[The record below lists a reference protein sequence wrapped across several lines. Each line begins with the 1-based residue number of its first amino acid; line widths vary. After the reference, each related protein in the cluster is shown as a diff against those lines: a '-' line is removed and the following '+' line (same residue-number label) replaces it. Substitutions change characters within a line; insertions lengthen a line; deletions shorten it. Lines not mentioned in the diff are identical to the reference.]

1 MAPLKN
7 WDNKTWL
14 SSHKYIHSINNFLL
28 NQVKLN
34 KKSRILDMGC
44 GRGKILANLSE
55 RLHLLNK
62 PIGILGGS
70 FDPAHK
76 GHLIISKL
84 AIKKLKLNK
93 VLWLVTKQNPFKER
107 TFYSLPQ
114 RIVKA
119 KKISKNIKKIQ
130 VIHLEKTIHSSR
142 SINAINYLITK
153 KKLKNI
159 YFIIGSDNLIK
170 FHEWKSWK
178 KIVKLTK
185 LIVFSR
191 RGYDN
196 KSKKSI
202 VAKYLKN
209 KITFVNNK
217 PIIISST
224 NLRSQILKNY

>member
-1 MAPLKN
+1 M
-7 WDNKTWL
+7 
-14 SSHKYIHSINNFLL
+14 
-28 NQVKLN
+28 V
-34 KKSRILDMGC
+34 RV
-44 GRGKILANLSE
+44 
-55 RLHLLNK
+55 LNK

-170 FHEWKSWK
+170 FHKWKSWK

-209 KITFVNNK
+209 KIIFINNK
-217 PIIISST
+217 PISISST
-224 NLRSQILKNY
+224 KLRKRLK